1 VSLWDKMVD
10 AVKRLSCIQVCETCV
25 RRYEEVVSKSFFGD
39 YALCER
45 CHTPMMAH
53 NQAFW
58 VKP

>member
-1 VSLWDKMVD
+1 MVD